1 LSDSKFWIENGKR
14 MLEEKSKQPMRT
26 NQAKNVIMFLGDG
39 MSLTTLTAARIYK
52 GQLQNTSG
60 ESEHLSFEQFP
71 FTGISKVNNLMTKQ
85 LLLEYTS
92 YRYFILRLPN
102 RRSRPHE

>member
-1 LSDSKFWIENGKR
+1 LTDSKFWIENGKR
-14 MLEEKSKQPMRT
+14 ILEERSKLKLRT

-52 GQLQNTSG
+52 GQLQNTTG

-71 FTGISKVNNLMTKQ
+71 FTGISKV
-85 LLLEYTS
+85 
-92 YRYFILRLPN
+92 RLQIN
-102 RRSRPHE
+102 CFQIIIIYINI